1 MEESTVD
8 LIKIVSAML
17 MFIIALSLAIYLF
30 IRIKKN
36 SQMTITSKRWTIT
49 GKSVV
54 NIYRVLIF
62 LGIILITFFIVMLC
76 MIIYN
81 NTYGTTEEMLNSSK
95 EQVSNIHNLEFEN
108 YFGNNVSGTYV
119 KALMQKIQ
127 INNRQ
132 ATSDN
137 EEVGNYIYVR
147 LDGININDY
156 SSIKS
161 GQRYAVNSRN
171 DNKAN
176 NKKEFGTEFWK
187 NGYLKSIEITTIN
200 K

>member
-17 MFIIALSLAIYLF
+17 MFIIALCLAIYLF

-49 GKSVV
+49 GRSVI

-62 LGIILITFFIVMLC
+62 LGILLIIFFIVMLC
-76 MIIYN
+76 MMIYN
-81 NTYGTTEEMLNSSK
+81 NSYGTTEEMLNSNK
-95 EQVSNIHNLEFEN
+95 EQVANMHNLEFEN
-108 YFGNNVSGTYV
+108 YFGNNVSGSYV
-119 KALMQKIQ
+119 KSLIQKVQ

-132 ATSDN
+132 AISNN
-137 EEVGNYIYVR
+137 EEVGNYIYMR
-147 LDGININDY
+147 LDGEDIEDY
-156 SSIKS
+156 NNIKS
-161 GQRYAVNSRN
+161 GQRYIVNTTE

-176 NKKEFGTEFWK
+176 NKKEFGTEYWK
-187 NGYLKSIEITTIN
+187 NGYLKSIEITTIQ
-200 K
+200 